1 MIILTQDNE
10 VLDVEE
16 MVDGVKIAI
25 LFEEDKD
32 VLKPEAA
39 DKMVEVEYTDYMKVR
54 LDKIMRVLA
63 GWIKSG

>member
-1 MIILTQDNE
+1 MIILTKDNE
-10 VLDVEE
+10 VLHSKE

-25 LFEEDKD
+25 LFEEDKG
-32 VLKPEAA
+32 VLKPEWA
-39 DKMVEVEYTDYMKVR
+39 DKMIEVEYTDYMKVR